1 MGSKGSGV
9 TGGTGGFSWFVARRY
24 LTARRRQAFISLISA
39 VSILGVGVGVM
50 AVVIA
55 LALMTGVQ
63 GELRDRIVGSTAHM
77 YIYKLHE
84 RFVDMDA
91 ERARVTLPGVAASAP
106 AILGP
111 ALIEAGGREFVM
123 LKGID
128 PVLEARVTEI
138 SSAMQSGSIDALVG
152 RDPEARDGIVLGAD
166 LADQLGVRLGDVVW
180 VLSTAMTSTPT
191 GLQPRRRPLE
201 VVGTV
206 RFGFYEVDTR
216 FGFVSLE
223 TAQAMMAPDGPNM
236 LQLRLT
242 DVDDARRVR
251 DQLQSELGIG
261 YQVQDWIEINGSLY
275 SALWLEKVAIS
286 LAIGLIVM
294 VAALNIVASLVL
306 LVMEKTRDIAIL
318 RTMGARAGTIRRIF
332 MYQGLAIGL
341 LGTLGGTV
349 LGVVVSVVLDRYQV
363 IKMPSDVYQIAYLPF
378 RVQPLDVFIVV
389 AAALVICLCATV
401 YPSRQAGRI
410 DPAEALRNQ

>member
-1 MGSKGSGV
+1 MC
-9 TGGTGGFSWFVARRY
+9 
-24 LTARRRQAFISLISA
+24 I
-39 VSILGVGVGVM
+39 
-50 AVVIA
+50 
-55 LALMTGVQ
+55 
-63 GELRDRIVGSTAHM
+63 RDS
-77 YIYKLHE
+77 
-84 RFVDMDA
+84 
-91 ERARVTLPGVAASAP
+91 
-106 AILGP
+106 
-111 ALIEAGGREFVM
+111 
-123 LKGID
+123 
-128 PVLEARVTEI
+128 
-138 SSAMQSGSIDALVG
+138 
-152 RDPEARDGIVLGAD
+152 
-166 LADQLGVRLGDVVW
+166 QLGVRLGDVVW

>member
-1 MGSKGSGV
+1 M
-9 TGGTGGFSWFVARRY
+9 TGGTGAFSWFVARRY

-50 AVVIA
+50 AVIIA

-84 RFVDMDA
+84 PFVDMEA
-91 ERARVTLPGVAASAP
+91 ERARVALPGVAASAP

-111 ALIEAGGREFVM
+111 ALIEAGGHEFVM

-128 PVLEARVTEI
+128 PGLEAQVTEI
-138 SSAMQSGSIDALVG
+138 SAATQSGSIEALVR

-201 VVGTV
+201 VVGMV

-242 DVDDARRVR
+242 DVDDARRIR
-251 DQLQSELGIG
+251 DQLQGELGIG

-341 LGTLGGTV
+341 LGTMGGAV
-349 LGVVVSVVLDRYQV
+349 LGVVVSVVLDRYQL

-389 AAALVICLCATV
+389 AAALVICLCATL

>member
-1 MGSKGSGV
+1 MPSGA
-9 TGGTGGFSWFVARRY
+9 GAFSWFVARRY

-50 AVVIA
+50 AVIIA

-77 YIYKLHE
+77 YIFKQDGPFL
-84 RFVDMDA
+84 DLAAD
-91 ERARVTLPGVAASAP
+91 RARVEGPGVVASAP
-106 AILGP
+106 AIIGP
-111 ALIEAGGREFVM
+111 ALLLAGGNDFAM

-128 PVLEARVTEI
+128 PVLEAGVTDI
-138 SSAMQSGSIDALVG
+138 ASAVQSGSLEALTNRG
-152 RDPEARDGIVLGAD
+152 PEARDGIVLGAD
-166 LADQLGVRLGDVVW
+166 LASQLGLRLGDTVVA
-180 VLSTAMTSTPT
+180 LSTAMTSTPM
-191 GLQPRRRPLE
+191 GLRNRSRTLE

-206 RFGFYEVDTR
+206 RFGFYEVDGR
-216 FGFVSLE
+216 YGFVSLE
-223 TAQAMMAPDGPNM
+223 TAEALIAPDGPNM
-236 LQLRLT
+236 LQLRLV
-242 DVDDARRVR
+242 DVNAARGIR
-251 DQLQSELGIG
+251 DRLQAELGFN
-261 YQVQDWIEINGSLY
+261 YRVQDWIELNQSLY
-275 SALWLEKVAIS
+275 AALWLEKVAIS

-332 MYQGLAIGL
+332 IYQGLAIGVI
-341 LGTLGGTV
+341 GTV
-349 LGVVVSVVLDRYQV
+349 GGAVCGVAASMVADRFQL
-363 IKMPSDVYQIAYLPF
+363 IKMPSDVYQIPYLPF
-378 RVQPLDVFIVV
+378 RVELFDVAIVVV
-389 AAALVICLCATV
+389 AALGICLAATL

>member
-1 MGSKGSGV
+1 MQGD
-9 TGGTGGFSWFVARRY
+9 TGAFSWFVARRY

-50 AVVIA
+50 AVIIA

-63 GELRDRIVGSTAHM
+63 GELRDRIVGSTAH
-77 YIYKLHE
+77 IYVYKTDGPFLDLAAD
-84 RFVDMDA
+84 R
-91 ERARVTLPGVAASAP
+91 RRVEIPGVVASAP

-111 ALIEAGGREFVM
+111 ALIQAGGNDFVW
-123 LKGID
+123 LKGVD
-128 PVLEARVTEI
+128 PALEPDVTEI
-138 SSAMQSGSIDALVG
+138 ASATQSGSLEALTNRGPDA
-152 RDPEARDGIVLGAD
+152 REGIVLGAD
-166 LADQLGVRLGDVVW
+166 LADQLGLRLGDTVVA
-180 VLSTAMTSTPT
+180 LGTAMTSMPM
-191 GLQPRRRPLE
+191 GLQNKSRRLE

-216 FGFVSLE
+216 FGFVSLD
-223 TAQAMMAPDGPNM
+223 TATALVAPDGPNM
-236 LQLRLT
+236 LQLRLA
-242 DVDDARRVR
+242 DVDDARRIR
-251 DQLQSELGIG
+251 DQLQEELGFG
-261 YQVQDWIEINGSLY
+261 YQVQDWIELNGNLY

-318 RTMGARAGTIRRIF
+318 RTMGARASTIRRIF
-332 MYQGLAIGL
+332 IYQGLAIGL
-341 LGTLGGTV
+341 IGTIGGAM
-349 LGVVVSVVLDRYQV
+349 LGVGVSVVADHFQL
-363 IKMPSDVYQIAYLPF
+363 IKMPADVYQIAYLPF
-378 RVQPLDVFIVV
+378 RVQVLDVVIVV
-389 AAALVICLCATV
+389 VGAVSICLAATL

>member
-1 MGSKGSGV
+1 MGSKGNGV

>member
-1 MGSKGSGV
+1 MPQGAGA
-9 TGGTGGFSWFVARRY
+9 FSWFVARRY

-50 AVVIA
+50 AVIIA

-63 GELRDRIVGSTAHM
+63 GELRDRIVGSTAH
-77 YIYKLHE
+77 IYVSKLDGP
-84 RFVDMDA
+84 FVDIEAD
-91 ERARVTLPGVAASAP
+91 RARVQIPGVVASAP
-106 AILGP
+106 AILGA
-111 ALIEAGGREFVM
+111 ALIQSGGGDGVM

-128 PVLEARVTEI
+128 PALESAVTDI
-138 SSAMQSGSIDALVG
+138 AAAVQSGSLEALTNRG
-152 RDPEARDGIVLGAD
+152 PEAWDGIVLGAD
-166 LADQLGVRLGDVVW
+166 LADQLGLRLGDTVVAY
-180 VLSTAMTSTPT
+180 STATTSTPM
-191 GLQPRRRPLE
+191 GLRNRSRTLE

-206 RFGFYEVDTR
+206 RFGVFEVDAR

-223 TAQAMMAPDGPNM
+223 TAQALIAPDGPNM
-236 LQLRLT
+236 LQLRVA
-242 DVDDARRVR
+242 DIDDARRIR
-251 DQLQSELGIG
+251 DQLQNDLGFAYEVKDWGELN
-261 YQVQDWIEINGSLY
+261 ESLY
-275 SALWLEKVAIS
+275 SALWLEKVAIT

-332 MYQGLAIGL
+332 IYQGLAIGL
-341 LGTLGGTV
+341 IGTIGGAI
-349 LGVVVSVVLDRYQV
+349 LGVGISLAADRFRL
-363 IKMPSDVYQIAYLPF
+363 IKMPADVYQIAYLPF
-378 RVQPLDVFIVV
+378 RVEPFDVVIVV
-389 AAALVICLCATV
+389 VGAIGICLAATL

>member
-1 MGSKGSGV
+1 M
-9 TGGTGGFSWFVARRY
+9 TGGTGAFSWFVARRY

-50 AVVIA
+50 AVIIA

-77 YIYKLHE
+77 YIYKTHE
-84 RFVDMDA
+84 PFLDVDA
-91 ERARVTLPGVAASAP
+91 ERARVDVPGVAASAP

-111 ALIEAGGREFVM
+111 ALIEAGGHEFVM

-128 PVLEARVTEI
+128 PALEAQVTEI
-138 SSAMQSGSIDALVG
+138 SSATQSGSIDALVG

-166 LADQLGVRLGDVVW
+166 LADQLGVQLGDVVW
-180 VLSTAMTSTPT
+180 VLSTAMTSTPS

-216 FGFVSLE
+216 FGFVSLA

-341 LGTLGGTV
+341 LGTVSGTV
-349 LGVVVSVVLDRYQV
+349 LGVVVSVVLDRYRV
-363 IKMPSDVYQIAYLPF
+363 IRMPSDVYQIAYLPF

-389 AAALVICLCATV
+389 AAALVICLCATL

>member
-1 MGSKGSGV
+1 MPQGAGA
-9 TGGTGGFSWFVARRY
+9 FSWFVARRY

-50 AVVIA
+50 AVIIA

-63 GELRDRIVGSTAHM
+63 GELRDRIVGSTAH
-77 YIYKLHE
+77 IYVSKLDGP
-84 RFVDMDA
+84 FVDIEAD
-91 ERARVTLPGVAASAP
+91 RARVQIPGVVASAP
-106 AILGP
+106 AILGA
-111 ALIEAGGREFVM
+111 ALIQSGGGDGVM

-128 PVLEARVTEI
+128 PALESAVTDI
-138 SSAMQSGSIDALVG
+138 AAAVQSGSLEALTNRG
-152 RDPEARDGIVLGAD
+152 PEAWDGIVLGAD
-166 LADQLGVRLGDVVW
+166 LADQLGLRLGDTVVAY
-180 VLSTAMTSTPT
+180 STAMTSTPM
-191 GLQPRRRPLE
+191 GLRNRSRTLE

-206 RFGFYEVDTR
+206 RFGVFEVDAR

-223 TAQAMMAPDGPNM
+223 TAQALIAPDGPNM
-236 LQLRLT
+236 LQLRVA
-242 DVDDARRVR
+242 DIDDARRIR
-251 DQLQSELGIG
+251 DQLQNDLGFAYEVKDWGELN
-261 YQVQDWIEINGSLY
+261 ESLY
-275 SALWLEKVAIS
+275 SALWLEKVAIT

-332 MYQGLAIGL
+332 IYQGLAIGL
-341 LGTLGGTV
+341 IGTIGGAI
-349 LGVVVSVVLDRYQV
+349 LGVGISLAADRFRL
-363 IKMPSDVYQIAYLPF
+363 IKMPADVYQIAYLPF
-378 RVQPLDVFIVV
+378 RVEPFDVVIVV
-389 AAALVICLCATV
+389 VGAIGICLAATL

>member
-1 MGSKGSGV
+1 MPQSAGA
-9 TGGTGGFSWFVARRY
+9 FSWFVARRY

-50 AVVIA
+50 AVIIA

-63 GELRDRIVGSTAHM
+63 GELRDRIVGSTAH
-77 YIYKLHE
+77 IYVSKLDGP
-84 RFVDMDA
+84 FVDIEQD
-91 ERARVTLPGVAASAP
+91 RARVQIPGVVASAP
-106 AILGP
+106 AILGA
-111 ALIEAGGREFVM
+111 ALIQAGGGDGVM

-128 PVLEARVTEI
+128 PALESDVTDI
-138 SSAMQSGSIDALVG
+138 AAAVQSGSLEALTNRG
-152 RDPEARDGIVLGAD
+152 PEAWDGIVLGAD
-166 LADQLGVRLGDVVW
+166 LADQLGLRLGDTVVAY
-180 VLSTAMTSTPT
+180 STATTSTPM
-191 GLQPRRRPLE
+191 GLRNRSRTLE

-206 RFGFYEVDTR
+206 RFGVFEVDAR
-216 FGFVSLE
+216 WGFVSLA
-223 TAQAMMAPDGPNM
+223 TAQALIAPDGPNM
-236 LQLRLT
+236 LQLRVA
-242 DVDDARRVR
+242 DIDDARRIR
-251 DQLQSELGIG
+251 DQLQNELGFA
-261 YQVQDWIEINGSLY
+261 YEVKDWGELNESLY

-332 MYQGLAIGL
+332 IYQGLAIGL
-341 LGTLGGTV
+341 IGTIGGAI
-349 LGVVVSVVLDRYQV
+349 LGVGISLVADRFQL
-363 IKMPSDVYQIAYLPF
+363 IKMPADVYQIAYLPF
-378 RVQPLDVFIVV
+378 RVEPFDVVIVV
-389 AAALVICLCATV
+389 VGAIGICLAATL

>member
-1 MGSKGSGV
+1 MPHGAGA
-9 TGGTGGFSWFVARRY
+9 FSWFVARRY
-24 LTARRRQAFISLISA
+24 LTARRRQTFISLISA

-50 AVVIA
+50 AVIIA

-77 YIYKLHE
+77 YIFKQDGPFL
-84 RFVDMDA
+84 DLAAD
-91 ERARVTLPGVAASAP
+91 RARVEGPGIVASAP

-111 ALIEAGGREFVM
+111 ALILAGGSDFVM

-128 PVLEARVTEI
+128 PVLEAGVTDI
-138 SSAMQSGSIDALVG
+138 ASAVQSGSLEALTSRG
-152 RDPEARDGIVLGAD
+152 PEAREGIVLGAD
-166 LADQLGVRLGDVVW
+166 LADQLGLRLGDTVVA
-180 VLSTAMTSTPT
+180 LSTAMTSTPM
-191 GLQPRRRPLE
+191 GLRNKSRTLE

-206 RFGFYEVDTR
+206 RFGFYEVDAR
-216 FGFVSLE
+216 FGFVSLQ
-223 TAQAMMAPDGPNM
+223 TAEQLIAPDGPNM
-236 LQLRLT
+236 LQLRLS
-242 DVDDARRVR
+242 DVNAARGIR
-251 DQLQSELGIG
+251 DRLQADLGFN
-261 YQVQDWIEINGSLY
+261 YRVQDWIELNQSLY
-275 SALWLEKVAIS
+275 SALSLEKVAIS

-341 LGTLGGTV
+341 IGTMAGAAC
-349 LGVVVSVVLDRYQV
+349 GVAASMVADRFQL

-378 RVQPLDVFIVV
+378 RVEPLDVAIVV
-389 AAALVICLCATV
+389 VVALGICLVATL

>member
-1 MGSKGSGV
+1 MQS
-9 TGGTGGFSWFVARRY
+9 GTGAFSWFVARRY

-50 AVVIA
+50 AVIIA

-77 YIYKLHE
+77 YIFKQDGPFLDLAAD
-84 RFVDMDA
+84 RT
-91 ERARVTLPGVAASAP
+91 RVEGPGVVASAP
-106 AILGP
+106 AIIGP
-111 ALIEAGGREFVM
+111 ALLLAGSNDFVM

-128 PVLEARVTEI
+128 PVLEAGVTDI
-138 SSAMQSGSIDALVG
+138 ASAVQSGSLEALTG
-152 RDPEARDGIVLGAD
+152 RGPEARDGIVLGAD
-166 LADQLGVRLGDVVW
+166 LASQLGLRLGDTVVA
-180 VLSTAMTSTPT
+180 LSTAMTSTPM
-191 GLQPRRRPLE
+191 GLRNRSRTLE

-206 RFGFYEVDTR
+206 RFGFYEVDSR

-223 TAQAMMAPDGPNM
+223 TAEALIAPDGPNM
-236 LQLRLT
+236 LQLRLA
-242 DVDDARRVR
+242 DVNAARGIR
-251 DQLQSELGIG
+251 DRLQAELGFN
-261 YQVQDWIEINGSLY
+261 YRVQDWIELNQSLY
-275 SALWLEKVAIS
+275 AALWLEKVAIS

-332 MYQGLAIGL
+332 IYQGLAIGVI
-341 LGTLGGTV
+341 GTV
-349 LGVVVSVVLDRYQV
+349 GGAVCGVAASMVADRFQL
-363 IKMPSDVYQIAYLPF
+363 IKMPSDVYQIPYLPF
-378 RVQPLDVFIVV
+378 RVELLDVTIVVV
-389 AAALVICLCATV
+389 AALGICLVATL

>member
-1 MGSKGSGV
+1 MQGD
-9 TGGTGGFSWFVARRY
+9 TGAFSWFVARRY
-24 LTARRRQAFISLISA
+24 LTARRRQTFISLISA

-63 GELRDRIVGSTAHM
+63 GELRDRIVGSTAH
-77 YIYKLHE
+77 IYVYKNDGPFL
-84 RFVDMDA
+84 DLAAD
-91 ERARVTLPGVAASAP
+91 RARVQIPGVVASAP

-111 ALIEAGGREFVM
+111 ALIQAGDNDFVW
-123 LKGID
+123 LKGVD
-128 PVLEARVTEI
+128 PALEPDVTEI
-138 SSAMQSGSIDALVG
+138 RSAIQSGSLEALTNRG
-152 RDPEARDGIVLGAD
+152 PDARDGIVLGAD
-166 LADQLGVRLGDVVW
+166 LADQLGLRLGDTVVA
-180 VLSTAMTSTPT
+180 LGTAMTSMPM
-191 GLQPRRRPLE
+191 GLQNKSRTLE

-216 FGFVSLE
+216 FGFVSLD
-223 TAQAMMAPDGPNM
+223 TATALVAPDGPNM
-236 LQLRLT
+236 LQLRLA
-242 DVDDARRVR
+242 DVDDARRIR
-251 DQLQSELGIG
+251 DQLQEQLGFA
-261 YQVQDWIEINGSLY
+261 YQVQDWIELNANLY

-318 RTMGARAGTIRRIF
+318 RTMGARSSTIRRIF
-332 MYQGLAIGL
+332 IYQGLAIGL
-341 LGTLGGTV
+341 IGTIGGAA
-349 LGVVVSVVLDRYQV
+349 LGVAVSLVADHFQL
-363 IKMPSDVYQIAYLPF
+363 IKMPADVYQIAYLPF
-378 RVQPLDVFIVV
+378 RVQVLDVVIVV
-389 AAALVICLCATV
+389 VGAISICLTATL

>member
-1 MGSKGSGV
+1 MTRTV
-9 TGGTGGFSWFVARRY
+9 AFSWYVARRY

-50 AVVIA
+50 AVIIA

-63 GELRDRIVGSTAHM
+63 AELRDRIVGSTAHI
-77 YIYKLHE
+77 YIYKQDGA
-84 RFVDMDA
+84 FVDIEA
-91 ERARVTLPGVAASAP
+91 ERARVSIPGVIASAP

-111 ALIEAGGREFVM
+111 ALLQAGGGQGVQ

-128 PVLEARVTEI
+128 PELEAAVTDIDE
-138 SSAMQSGSIDALVG
+138 AMQSGSLRALAERTADDFG
-152 RDPEARDGIVLGAD
+152 GIVLGAD
-166 LADQLGVRLGDVVW
+166 LADQLGLRVGDTLVAY
-180 VLSTAMTSTPT
+180 STAMTSTPM
-191 GLQPRRRPLE
+191 GLRNRSQRLE

-206 RFGFYEVDTR
+206 RFGFYEVDSG
-216 FGFVSLE
+216 FAFVSLE
-223 TAQAMMAPDGPNM
+223 TAEALVNPDGPNM
-236 LQLRLT
+236 LQLRLA
-242 DVDDARRVR
+242 DINDARQVR
-251 DQLQSELGIG
+251 NVLQERLGFS
-261 YQVQDWIEINGSLY
+261 YQVADWIELNESLY

-318 RTMGARAGTIRRIF
+318 RTMGARAATIRRIF
-332 MYQGLAIGL
+332 IYQGLAIGL
-341 LGTLGGTV
+341 VGTGAGAILGLV
-349 LGVVVSVVLDRYQV
+349 ACALLNRYEV
-363 IKMPSDVYQIAYLPF
+363 IRLPSDVYQITHLPF
-378 RVQPLDVFIVV
+378 LVEPLDIV
-389 AAALVICLCATV
+389 LVVLSAVLVCLLATL